1 MGTID
6 DEIRREAETALAEML
21 KKRRE
26 IDWDSFR
33 PGLVE
38 EQLDTGYNNP
48 KADRRRWQ
56 ADNPYHA
63 RQDKLKHQRE
73 ARSERPDRSSK
84 DHAHVR
90 RRLRNKAVEN
100 GEALPPGEKA
110 SKRRKRSAFRPNPA
124 SRLK

>member
-6 DEIRREAETALAEML
+6 DEIRREAETARTAMF
-21 KKRRE
+21 KKRRV
-26 IDWDSFR
+26 IDWDSLR
-33 PGLVE
+33 PGLAA

-63 RQDKLKHQRE
+63 HQDDLKRKRE
-73 ARSERPDRSSK
+73 ARSERPDRSAK

-90 RRLRNKAVEN
+90 RTLRAQAVDN
-100 GEALPPGEKA
+100 GEALPPGKKA